1 MPTTITRV
9 DAFDIRFPTSRERDG
24 SDAMS
29 PDPDY
34 SAAYAVLRTD
44 RSDGLEGHGLT
55 FTPGRGNELCVA
67 AIRSLAPFV
76 QGLTLEG
83 IKADMARFWRRLTS
97 DTQLRWVGPEKG
109 VMHLATAAVVNAV
122 WDLYAKAEG
131 KPLWKL
137 LADMTPEALVRCV
150 DFRYITDAIT
160 PDEAVTMLRAH
171 VPTRGDR
178 EADESGRRARARGDR
193 ARHRADRRG
202 DGRAMPESHHVQATD
217 AGGRDALLSDR
228 QLPARRRQRSAG
240 RAAPGRQVRRSGLPP
255 RRRR

>member
-76 QGLTLEG
+76 QGLTLEE

-97 DTQLRWVGPEKG
+97 DSQLRWVGPEKG
-109 VMHLATAAVVNAV
+109 VIHLAAAAVVNAV

-137 LADMTPEALVRCV
+137 LADFTPEQLVTCIPF
-150 DFRYITDAIT
+150 DYITDALT
-160 PDEAVTMLRAH
+160 PAEALDLLKRHA
-171 VPTRGDR
+171 PTKPER
-178 EADESGRRARARGDR
+178 EA
-193 ARHRADRRG
+193 
-202 DGRAMPESHHVQATD
+202 AM
-217 AGGRDALLSDR
+217 
-228 QLPARRRQRSAG
+228 
-240 RAAPGRQVRRSGLPP
+240 
-255 RRRR
+255 